1 MNALSCATAALV
13 AGSIAVPAVAEAP
26 LRVRNVS
33 PVAQLYGMPRA
44 MGAELVDSGYEL
56 SFGTEI
62 ANNFTS
68 NLDGTTFAFFD
79 GETTV
84 FSYGARGAL
93 AERWE
98 WGVEIPFVDHDGGF
112 LDAGIDNFHD
122 LFGFDDNGRE
132 RANRNQIDYFIRYSG
147 ETFVDFQDETDD
159 WGDVRVSLGYQLAR
173 DETRAWAV
181 RALVK
186 LPTGE
191 VEHLTGSEAADLA
204 VWFEHARAALFGQ
217 PRLSSSA
224 ALGAIWLGDGDL
236 VPNRQ
241 ERFAGY
247 GHVGLA
253 WRIADAVSLLGQVD
267 YHSRLID
274 SGLDHLGGR
283 GLQGTLGARF
293 RYKERL
299 TTEFAFV
306 EDLTSDSVADVA
318 FQVLIAA
325 RM

>member
-1 MNALSCATAALV
+1 LNALARATAALV
-13 AGSIAVPAVAEAP
+13 AGSIATAAAAEAP

-44 MGAELVDSGYEL
+44 MGAELVESGYEL

-68 NLDGTTFAFFD
+68 DLDGTTFAFFD

-93 AERWE
+93 ADGWE
-98 WGVEIPFVDHDGGF
+98 WGVEIPFVDHDGGY
-112 LDAGIDNFHD
+112 LDAAVDNFHD
-122 LFGFDDNGRE
+122 IFGFDDNGRE
-132 RANRNQIDYFIRYSG
+132 RANRNQIDYFIRYRG
-147 ETFVDFQDETDD
+147 ETYVDFQDETDD
-159 WGDVRVSLGYQLAR
+159 WGDVRASLGYQLAR
-173 DETRAWAV
+173 DDTQAWAV
-181 RALVK
+181 RALLK

-191 VEHLTGSEAADLA
+191 VEHLTGSDATDLA
-204 VWFEHARAALFGQ
+204 LWVEHARSSLFGQ
-217 PRLSSSA
+217 ARMSLSA
-224 ALGAIWLGDGDL
+224 ALGAMWLGDGDL
-236 VPNRQ
+236 VPQRQ
-241 ERFAGY
+241 ESFAGY
-247 GHVGLA
+247 GHLGLA
-253 WRIADAVSLLGQVD
+253 WRMTEAVSLLGQVD

-299 TTEFAFV
+299 TTEFSFV

-318 FQVLIAA
+318 FQLLIAA